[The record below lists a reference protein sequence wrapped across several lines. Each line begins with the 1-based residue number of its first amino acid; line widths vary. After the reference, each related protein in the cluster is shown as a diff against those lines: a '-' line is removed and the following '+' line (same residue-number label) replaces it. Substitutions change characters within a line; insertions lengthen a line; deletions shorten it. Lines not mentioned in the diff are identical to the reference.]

1 MRYRGVSDDLE
12 YQLASLKERHRFV
25 DKVLDIVLRL
35 NDFSFVSGS
44 TVSREVVLGE
54 TLRRL
59 KRLFECS
66 SAGFYLVDDEAAFS
80 LARFEG
86 DVERLE
92 AERDVLLKDGSFAW
106 ALNRN
111 KPVLLKASDG
121 DSTVL
126 LHAMSTSTRTMGM
139 FLGIMNSDRG
149 ALLDS
154 HLYFVTVV
162 LNSAASVL
170 QYLEL
175 FSMVR
180 GLNEDLEL
188 KVEELTKSERELTLY
203 KEDLERLV
211 QLRTSELADANARL
225 GDTVIGVVDAMGKIV
240 ESRDPY
246 TAGHQRRVASIA
258 STLAEMVGMSEDE
271 AEGVRI
277 AGLVHD
283 IGKIAI
289 PAEILTKPAKLNKLE
304 FKMVQTHPEA
314 GFDMLR
320 SIVFPWPVAD
330 MVRQHHERLDG
341 SGYPKGLS
349 GDEILMGARCLA
361 VADVVEAISSH
372 RPYRPGLGI
381 EEAVLE
387 LKLNRG
393 SCYDSKV
400 VDACLELMED
410 PSFMERY
417 LS

>member
-1 MRYRGVSDDLE
+1 
-12 YQLASLKERHRFV
+12 
-25 DKVLDIVLRL
+25 
-35 NDFSFVSGS
+35 
-44 TVSREVVLGE
+44 
-54 TLRRL
+54 
-59 KRLFECS
+59 
-66 SAGFYLVDDEAAFS
+66 
-80 LARFEG
+80 
-86 DVERLE
+86 
-92 AERDVLLKDGSFAW
+92 
-106 ALNRN
+106 
-111 KPVLLKASDG
+111 
-121 DSTVL
+121 
-126 LHAMSTSTRTMGM
+126 MGM

-393 SCYDSKV
+393 SGYDPKV